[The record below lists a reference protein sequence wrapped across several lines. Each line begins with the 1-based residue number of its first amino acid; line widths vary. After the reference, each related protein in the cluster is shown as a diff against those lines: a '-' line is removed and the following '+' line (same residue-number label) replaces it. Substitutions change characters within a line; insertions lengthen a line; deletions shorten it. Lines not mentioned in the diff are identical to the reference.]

1 LEGNN
6 KESKKRHCS
15 FFKKSVII
23 RIMKEIAKLFVMQL
37 QYGGIAEDIF
47 HFLSGQEKKMLFEKD
62 GRFYLKDE
70 ERKRIKVVL
79 TGGVFDV
86 LHIGHIVTLSE
97 AKKHGDVLIVAIARN
112 EHIRKKGREPVH
124 DLEYRKIM
132 VECLKPVD
140 LAIEGFE
147 KPEQMLEL
155 VKPDVIVY
163 GYDQKDS
170 VRPKGVEIVRLERK
184 IDDSKFKTGRILERF
199 GL

>member
-1 LEGNN
+1 
-6 KESKKRHCS
+6 
-15 FFKKSVII
+15 
-23 RIMKEIAKLFVMQL
+23 MKEAAKLYIMQL
-37 QYGGIAEDIF
+37 QYGGIAEDIY
-47 HFLSGQEKKMLFEKD
+47 HFLPEHEKRMLVERQ
-62 GRFYLKDE
+62 GRFFLSDE
-70 ERKRIKVVL
+70 ERKRIRVVL

-97 AKKHGDVLIVAIARN
+97 AKKHGDVLVVAVARN

-140 LAIEGFE
+140 LAIAGFD
-147 KPEQMLEL
+147 KPETMLKL

-170 VRPKGVEIVRLERK
+170 FRPDGVEIVKLERK
-184 IDDSKFKTGRILERF
+184 IDDSKFKTGKILEDL